1 LPVCSHCGKQYL
13 FGLPDGWCV
22 DCVERRHPFYKAR
35 EGIILT
41 TSIDIPNRTIEKVI
55 SIVAAESALGMSIL
69 RDIVNERR
77 NKVGGRAILSQKPL
91 REARAAC
98 LDELRSEAFT
108 LGADAVIAV
117 DLNYTELSADGPG
130 GILLVAAT
138 GTAVKLAVAD
148 GDGLNPSPI
157 PLLSSE
163 RPSRASL
170 NQVHEMEVEL
180 PKDAQA

>member
-1 LPVCSHCGKQYL
+1 
-13 FGLPDGWCV
+13 
-22 DCVERRHPFYKAR
+22 
-35 EGIILT
+35 
-41 TSIDIPNRTIEKVI
+41 
-55 SIVAAESALGMSIL
+55 MSIL
-69 RDIVNERR
+69 RDIANERR
-77 NKVGGRAILSQKPL
+77 NKVGGRAISSKKPL

-98 LDELRSEAFT
+98 LDLDELRSEAFT